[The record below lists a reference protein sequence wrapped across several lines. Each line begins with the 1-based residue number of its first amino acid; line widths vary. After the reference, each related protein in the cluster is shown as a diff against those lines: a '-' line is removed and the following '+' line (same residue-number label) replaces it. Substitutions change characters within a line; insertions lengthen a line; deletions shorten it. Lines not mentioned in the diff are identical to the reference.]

1 MKNNI
6 TIEVTDE
13 DKKAFKE
20 GKLDFIGLNYYFS
33 SVSTPKENLSGD
45 KSLFG
50 GIQNPYLEQSKW
62 GWAIDPIGLRFTF
75 ELYLQKVSITYLNYR
90 KWFRGI

>member
-1 MKNNI
+1 MK
-6 TIEVTDE
+6 T
-13 DKKAFKE
+13 KAFKE

-50 GIQNPYLEQSKW
+50 DSK
-62 GWAIDPIGLRFTF
+62 
-75 ELYLQKVSITYLNYR
+75 SI
-90 KWFRGI
+90 FRTK